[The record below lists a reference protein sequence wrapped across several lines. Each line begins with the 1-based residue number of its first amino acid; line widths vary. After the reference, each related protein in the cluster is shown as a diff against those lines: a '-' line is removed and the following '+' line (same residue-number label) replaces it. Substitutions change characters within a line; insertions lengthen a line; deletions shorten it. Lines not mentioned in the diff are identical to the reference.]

1 MSGVAMQQVGP
12 RRGKDLGRAQRH
24 YGKMRAEEWRKRN
37 AKGSEDLDKSA
48 ETEEVSHM
56 YDEAT

>member
-1 MSGVAMQQVGP
+1 MQQVGP

-24 YGKMRAEEWRKRN
+24 YGKMRADEWRKRN

-56 YDEAT
+56 YDEAI